1 MSQTPSDINVQAVN
15 DDDDDEL
22 DEDLDEDIDD
32 DDDLEE
38 DVSTDG
44 SDSPGSLKEF
54 IAPDDEVDA
63 VSSPGAD
70 TDEDDAV
77 SSVASE
83 VEVEVEGTGKR
94 IKLVK
99 PRADEVDPSLIVTG
113 RRQRRPPNRYVPENL
128 EELMLHD
135 VPPEELHHALGLRP
149 NEDALAQA
157 PADAVFIACNSDGGD
172 DARGDQDDEDDEDD
186 STASADSDDEEYTS
200 FSESED
206 DDDDDDDDDE
216 DDEDDDD
223 GDCAMKK

>member
-1 MSQTPSDINVQAVN
+1 MSQTPSGINVNGGA
-15 DDDDDEL
+15 DDDDVEV

-32 DDDLEE
+32 LDE

-54 IAPDDEVDA
+54 IAPDDEVDV

-70 TDEDDAV
+70 SDEDDAV
-77 SSVASE
+77 ASVASE

-135 VPPEELHHALGLRP
+135 VPAEELHHALGLRP
-149 NEDALAQA
+149 NDIAPDAAV
-157 PADAVFIACNSDGGD
+157 PAAVIAACNSDVE
-172 DARGDQDDEDDEDD
+172 DAAADTAEDVDSQSSA
-186 STASADSDDEEYTS
+186 STASTESDDEEYTS
-200 FSESED
+200 FSS
-206 DDDDDDDDDE
+206 DDDE
-216 DDEDDDD
+216 EDDESDEEDDD